1 MRPRDLLVR
10 LGGAALLTIAVVIA
24 PAPTAAQKQGGTLRI
39 YHFDSP
45 PSMSVHEEV
54 TVSTNV
60 PMMGVF
66 NNLVLYDQHIARP
79 SLQSIV
85 PELATSWSWSD
96 DGKTL
101 TFSLRGGVKWHDG
114 QPFTARDVKC
124 TWELLFG
131 RSDAKFRTNP
141 RRAWYQNVEEVSA
154 DSDNT
159 ASFHLKRPQ
168 PALLA
173 LLASGL
179 SPVYPC
185 HVSPAQMR
193 QQPIGTGPFK
203 FVEFKPNEMI
213 KVGRNT
219 DYWKKDRP
227 YLAGIEYPIITNR
240 STAML
245 AFISGTV
252 DMTFP
257 YDVTVPLLK
266 DAANQA
272 PQAHCE
278 LLPTGVARSLLVNRN
293 APPFDNPD
301 VRRAMALSLDRKSF
315 VDILS
320 EGADQIGGV
329 MLPPPDGVW
338 GMPPEMLA
346 TLPGYNPD
354 VGTNRAD
361 ARRLMAKAGY
371 GPDQRLK
378 IKVAARN
385 LPDFRDTSVV
395 LIDQLKEIYIDGE
408 LELVETP
415 HWFPRLARKDYQVA
429 FIFSVGS
436 VDDPDQQ
443 FYENYT
449 CGAERNYMG
458 YCNPELER
466 EFERESIET
475 DQEKRKQLVW
485 QIDRK
490 LQEEVVR
497 PIIAHTRLGTCWQ
510 PHVKGLTLLSNSLY
524 NGWRMEAVWLDK

>member
-1 MRPRDLLVR
+1 MRPHDLLVR
-10 LGGAALLTIAVVIA
+10 LGGAALLTIAVIIA

-66 NNLVLYDQHIARP
+66 NNLVLYDQHVARP

-101 TFSLRGGVKWHDG
+101 TFTLRGGVKWHDG

-203 FVEFKPNEMI
+203 FVEFKPNEYI
-213 KVGRNT
+213 KVARNP
-219 DYWKKDRP
+219 DYWKPGLP
-227 YLAGIEYPIITNR
+227 YLDAIEYTIAKNR
-240 STAML
+240 STAIL
-245 AFISGTV
+245 AFVAGKYELTFAGTL
-252 DMTFP
+252 TS
-257 YDVTVPLLK
+257 PLTHDLQK
-266 DAANQA
+266 QRPDAV
-272 PQAHCE
+272 CE
-278 LLPTGVARSLLVNRN
+278 L
-293 APPFDNPD
+293 PP
-301 VRRAMALSLDRKSF
+301 
-315 VDILS
+315 
-320 EGADQIGGV
+320 
-329 MLPPPDGVW
+329 
-338 GMPPEMLA
+338 
-346 TLPGYNPD
+346 
-354 VGTNRAD
+354 
-361 ARRLMAKAGY
+361 
-371 GPDQRLK
+371 
-378 IKVAARN
+378 
-385 LPDFRDTSVV
+385 
-395 LIDQLKEIYIDGE
+395 
-408 LELVETP
+408 
-415 HWFPRLARKDYQVA
+415 
-429 FIFSVGS
+429 GS
-436 VDDPDQQ
+436 VS
-443 FYENYT
+443 T
-449 CGAERNYMG
+449 
-458 YCNPELER
+458 
-466 EFERESIET
+466 S
-475 DQEKRKQLVW
+475 
-485 QIDRK
+485 
-490 LQEEVVR
+490 
-497 PIIAHTRLGTCWQ
+497 
-510 PHVKGLTLLSNSLY
+510 
-524 NGWRMEAVWLDK
+524 